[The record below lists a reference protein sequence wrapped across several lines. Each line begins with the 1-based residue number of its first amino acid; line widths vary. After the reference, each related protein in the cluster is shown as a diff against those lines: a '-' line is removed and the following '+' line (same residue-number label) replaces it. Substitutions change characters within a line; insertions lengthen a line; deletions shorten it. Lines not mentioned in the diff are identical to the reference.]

1 MRRTSSKRESA
12 MRATQVTHSDQASR
26 MALWVFNLGV
36 TRPCLLAPCVTR
48 PVYKN
53 TVFQA
58 LQQPLRSRSAR
69 LFGAGEGLLEA
80 VVAAVYNYYLPDS
93 SLYERTVSATR
104 SRLGDAGFEEAQAEG
119 RAITFEQAVAYALE
133 DHDAPP
139 N

>member
-1 MRRTSSKRESA
+1 
-12 MRATQVTHSDQASR
+12 MRATQATHSHQAR
-26 MALWVFNLGV
+26 RTAPWVFNLGV
-36 TRPCLLAPCVTR
+36 TRPCPLAPCVTR
-48 PVYKN
+48 PVYKV

-58 LQQPLRSRSAR
+58 LEQPLRGHSAR

-80 VVAAVYNYYLPDS
+80 VGAAVYNYYRPDR

-104 SRLGDAGFEEAQAEG
+104 SQLGDAAFEEARELGKAM
-119 RAITFEQAVAYALE
+119 TFEQAVAYALE